1 MSSPKQPHWLVA
13 GHPSSQPD
21 VVMREFQLGDV
32 EVLAI
37 SSAED
42 IPTEFDELDAFA
54 LIVNAKTG
62 VSPAMI
68 DLWAR
73 IAERQIPRLVIVNGL
88 ELSEIDFDDIVLILN
103 RVLENVITPYLV
115 LHDEL
120 GEPTGLISLADGI
133 IHDYSNGILSE
144 YPADE
149 ELISLV
155 KDFKDELDLA
165 TAELDDSAYAQG
177 LLVPAIPFVESK
189 RIGSSQIVRLAHIL
203 TKR

>member
-1 MSSPKQPHWLVA
+1 
-13 GHPSSQPD
+13 
-21 VVMREFQLGDV
+21 MREFKLGDV

-42 IPTEFDELDAFA
+42 IPNEFDALDAFA

-68 DLWAR
+68 DLWAH

-133 IHDYSNGILSE
+133 IHDY
-144 YPADE
+144 
-149 ELISLV
+149 
-155 KDFKDELDLA
+155 
-165 TAELDDSAYAQG
+165 
-177 LLVPAIPFVESK
+177 
-189 RIGSSQIVRLAHIL
+189 
-203 TKR
+203 

>member
-1 MSSPKQPHWLVA
+1 
-13 GHPSSQPD
+13 
-21 VVMREFQLGDV
+21 MRELNLGEV
-32 EVLAI
+32 KVLAI

-62 VSPAMI
+62 VSPEMI

-73 IAERQIPRLVIVNGL
+73 VAERQIPRLVIVNGL

-120 GEPTGLISLADGI
+120 GEPTGLISLGDGI

-155 KDFKDELDLA
+155 KDFKEELDVA

-189 RIGSSQIVRLAHIL
+189 RIGSSEIVSLAHVL